1 MSRKLDSN
9 QRCRRSAFDVYTI
22 QLPAESCQLDHSGTE
37 KAPPNDGA
45 SFITNCKSVP
55 EKL

>member
-9 QRCRRSAFDVYTI
+9 QRCRRSAFNVYTI